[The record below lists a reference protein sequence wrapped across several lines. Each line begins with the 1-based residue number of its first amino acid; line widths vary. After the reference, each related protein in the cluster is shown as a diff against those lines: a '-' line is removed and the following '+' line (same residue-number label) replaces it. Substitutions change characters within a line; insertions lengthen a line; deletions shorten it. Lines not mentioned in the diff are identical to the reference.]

1 MKVANRERQ
10 VPGNTS
16 RLFHHYVQHLKPLSH
31 RMSSPSLRS
40 IRSLDWG
47 RQLGKLGPTHSSIYT
62 VKTLGDS
69 WSFGLI
75 EPTSGDLDRHT
86 WVNVRENAKRWAYSC
101 LMFAS
106 CSCLFLHNIYDSPI
120 NTTSKTI
127 WCVFLACNE
136 PKASFYAGFA
146 DGINHI
152 MLFLHFPV
160 ILFFFRWL
168 SKESPRFSLNNVC
181 LYLFCFLMIL
191 VWCVWMLICQNLCQV
206 RTKVCTWNYFNVIV
220 WQHTMSIYPSGD
232 RFQAISPPSV
242 LSSNTSPPSPIHFT
256 HKLTA

>member
-16 RLFHHYVQHLKPLSH
+16 RLFHHYVQYLKPLSH

-47 RQLGKLGPTHSSIYT
+47 RQLGKPGPTHSSIYT
-62 VKTLGDS
+62 FKTLGDS

-75 EPTSGDLDRHT
+75 EPTSGDLDRQT
-86 WVNVRENAKRWAYSC
+86 WVKVRENAKRWAYSC

-136 PKASFYAGFA
+136 P
-146 DGINHI
+146 
-152 MLFLHFPV
+152 
-160 ILFFFRWL
+160 ILC
-168 SKESPRFSLNNVC
+168 LNNPKKNKINLLRPILLRTGFWLIMFGLLI
-181 LYLFCFLMIL
+181 LYKKKSCETRSYEIL
-191 VWCVWMLICQNLCQV
+191 RFISLCE
-206 RTKVCTWNYFNVIV
+206 R
-220 WQHTMSIYPSGD
+220 
-232 RFQAISPPSV
+232 
-242 LSSNTSPPSPIHFT
+242 
-256 HKLTA
+256 